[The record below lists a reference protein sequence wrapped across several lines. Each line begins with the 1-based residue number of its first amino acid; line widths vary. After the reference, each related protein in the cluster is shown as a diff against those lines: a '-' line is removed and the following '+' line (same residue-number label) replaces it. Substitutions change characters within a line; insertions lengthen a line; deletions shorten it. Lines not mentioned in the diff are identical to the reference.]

1 MSNRLNTGPIE
12 PWCSNKGLDIV
23 DSKKY
28 KRTFK
33 LKLTIKLPKNE
44 RNKKLH
50 SIFFY
55 ILLFFINLMKENK
68 GINYSAQNFSVFFSK
83 LRLKRL

>member
-1 MSNRLNTGPIE
+1 MELLN
-12 PWCSNKGLDIV
+12 
-23 DSKKY
+23 
-28 KRTFK
+28 
-33 LKLTIKLPKNE
+33 NE

-50 SIFFY
+50 SILFY
-55 ILLFFINLMKENK
+55 ILLFLSNLMKENK